1 MPSLYLK
8 HLLFFVLLWVTS
20 SMLSQNNAYKYSL
33 SQKIIASDFLN
44 APNRNSKI
52 TSLPRG
58 IELCLRK
65 YNSPNSFF
73 SIPIRVG
80 FSRASSLDTFTTGK
94 AFYGLDF
101 QYGRIIF
108 KNRFSPFIAS
118 GLGFQQLN
126 KQRDIILPIYAG
138 FEIPIDSTFVL
149 SLQAGYRH
157 AFKQENTVL
166 QYGLGISFNMGKLK
180 RVRPIF
186 HPVSSPVTVPEITQ
200 DALIA
205 QSRPPQEIVDE
216 LSLIKPSPIFQVS
229 RLNNFQK
236 EWVNLGINKPQ
247 VAITPNVGQETTR
260 NFGIEPLNE
269 LHFKTNSSQLTSAS
283 IKALEASA
291 QRLLAQS
298 YSSVIIEGHT
308 DNVGSE
314 EYNFKLSLQRADV
327 CKDYLIKFGLD
338 PQKITTR
345 GLGESHPKADNN
357 TEKGRASNRRVEV
370 YVIFN

>member
-1 MPSLYLK
+1 MPSLYVK
-8 HLLFFVLLWVTS
+8 HSILIALLFVS
-20 SMLSQNNAYKYSL
+20 SSLLSQNGSFKYSL

-44 APNRNSKI
+44 ASNRNSKI

-73 SIPIRVG
+73 SLPIRVG
-80 FSRASSLDTFTTGK
+80 FSQASSLDTFTTGK

-101 QYGRIIF
+101 QYGRIIY

-149 SLQAGYRH
+149 SLQVGYRH
-157 AFKQENTVL
+157 AFKAENTVL
-166 QYGLGISFNMGKLK
+166 QYGMGISFNMGKLK

-186 HPVSSPVTVPEITQ
+186 HPVSPPVTVPEISQ
-200 DALIA
+200 DTLIA
-205 QSRPPQEIVDE
+205 QNRPQQEAFDA
-216 LSLIKPSPIFQVS
+216 LSLIKPSPISQIS

-236 EWVNLGINKPQ
+236 EGLNLGINKPQ
-247 VAITPNVGQETTR
+247 IATTPNMGQETTR
-260 NFGIEPLNE
+260 SFGIEPLNE
-269 LHFKTNSSQLTSAS
+269 LQFKTNSIQLTPAS

-291 QRLLAQS
+291 QRLLTQS

-308 DNVGSE
+308 DNVGSK
-314 EYNFKLSLQRADV
+314 EYNLKLSRQRTNV
-327 CKDYLIKFGLD
+327 CKDYLTKFGID

-357 TEKGRASNRRVEV
+357 TEKGRAINRRVEI